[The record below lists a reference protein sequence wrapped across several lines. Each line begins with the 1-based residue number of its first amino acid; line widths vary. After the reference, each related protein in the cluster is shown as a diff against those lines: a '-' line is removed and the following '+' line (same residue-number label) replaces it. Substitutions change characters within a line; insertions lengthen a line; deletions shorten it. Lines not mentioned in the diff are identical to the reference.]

1 MKKSTCLLL
10 ILVITC
16 YGVRAQVQTKAA
28 APAQTQT
35 TTPTQTQPAAPAQT
49 QAVAAAQAQPTHPA
63 HPAPRFYRWSFNV
76 SAGPA
81 YPEGAFAH
89 TDKGDPQSGPVH
101 TGSGYEF
108 NILYRL
114 NHTWGIALS
123 ANHQQ
128 HTSINDELILPNTNA
143 PEGFAAGPLII
154 GPGPPYP
161 TIGPQHWTM
170 TRLLAGG
177 AYTLPL
183 NKKKSLALLLRA
195 LAGIQQ
201 THVAQYE
208 YSLTYQ
214 YLTTSS
220 SNPARNLAWTFS
232 YQADAGLQ
240 WKFYRRWSV
249 LAFTGYNGSRPSYN
263 QDITDLLVNL
273 NRIGPNA
280 SPVYKKIHFPTGS
293 LLVHAGVGFDL

>member
-1 MKKSTCLLL
+1 MKKLNCLLL

-16 YGVRAQVQTKAA
+16 YGVRAQVQAV
-28 APAQTQT
+28 
-35 TTPTQTQPAAPAQT
+35 APAQT
-49 QAVAAAQAQPTHPA
+49 QAAAPAQAQLT
-63 HPAPRFYRWSFNV
+63 HPAPRFYHWSFNA

-81 YPEGAFAH
+81 YPEGTFAH
-89 TDKGDPQSGPVH
+89 TDEGNPQSGPVH
-101 TGSGYEF
+101 TGSLYEF

-114 NHTWGIALS
+114 NHSWGIALS

-128 HTSINDELILPNTNA
+128 HTSVNHPLIVPNAMA

-154 GPGPPYP
+154 GPGTPYP
-161 TIGPQHWTM
+161 TIGPQHWAM

-177 AYTLPL
+177 VYTLPL

-201 THVAQYE
+201 THVVQYE

-220 SNPARNLAWTFS
+220 SYPARRLAWTFS
-232 YQADAGLQ
+232 YQADAGFQ
-240 WKFYRRWSV
+240 WKLYRRWSL
-249 LAFTGYNGSRPSYN
+249 LALAGYNGARPSYN
-263 QDITDLLVNL
+263 QDITSLLVVTDNMVTGSGL
-273 NRIGPNA
+273 GPA
-280 SPVYKKIHFPTGS
+280 YKKIHFPTGS
-293 LLVHAGVGFDL
+293 ILARAGVGFDL